1 MKSRRFQ
8 DEQCVE
14 SSLSPGYPQDS
25 AFFSS
30 KTTRQLLLLKRWSPT
45 STASFS
51 ARYHKMAPPEHLV
64 AQLQTLPAAGDA
76 NQQQQFSQIQIQR
89 KVN

>member
-1 MKSRRFQ
+1 
-8 DEQCVE
+8 
-14 SSLSPGYPQDS
+14 
-25 AFFSS
+25 
-30 KTTRQLLLLKRWSPT
+30 
-45 STASFS
+45 
-51 ARYHKMAPPEHLV
+51 MAPPEHLV